1 MRVTGSSQRLWH
13 GLTTTSCCL
22 LAVVLGGTSIAGTM
36 EARINS
42 IFGTQSS
49 KVVSVNSGE
58 TESRVYF
65 QSGFASA
72 QELVDY
78 RENLNKQIEAE
89 GSVLLKN
96 ENNALPL
103 GTGGV
108 NVTVF
113 GIGGVSPVYAGAQ
126 GGGVIK
132 NTDQIVPIYQV
143 FTESGIHINETVRE
157 WYRKTGI
164 PENCVIDSTG
174 RDGSVTTSGPWD
186 NEKVELATRSRGA
199 LEADASAAFEGWRD
213 SYSSYGDAAIVMLC
227 RLEGEGSDLEEGS
240 LSITKE
246 EQALIDEAKQNFD
259 KVIVILNG
267 SAAMEIEPLKQD
279 PDIDSILWIGEP
291 GTHGLYGVADILT
304 GRETPS
310 GHLPDTY
317 AVSSVSSPAWQNA
330 GSFTFS
336 NAEAENLGNYGSY
349 YLVQAEGIYL
359 GYKYYET
366 RYEDCVLGAGS
377 ADSAP
382 GASNGSDSW
391 NYDDEV
397 SYGFGY
403 GLSYTTF
410 TQTLDSVEVDEENKS
425 AAVTVT
431 VTNTGTTAGK
441 DAVQIYAQSPY
452 TDYDRANQIEKAAVQ
467 LMAFDKTQTLE
478 PGESETLTI
487 DIDLKYLASYD
498 YKNAKTYIMEAGDY
512 YFSIGNGAHD
522 ALNHILAAKGMTSG
536 EGMDYDGNA
545 GNAYHWSKTD
555 SDMENYSFAFDGETK
570 ITNQLEDADYNY
582 WKPGTV
588 TYLSRNDWSG
598 TWSDGYDGL
607 EATSEM
613 IPWLTTEI
621 YEAGSSDTSPI
632 VTGSAETSY
641 NLITMRGAAYDDELW
656 ESILNQMTADEMA
669 QLVTDACEHTTPVA
683 TINYG
688 GSLDKD
694 GPIGYDAKFNTDTEA
709 VYHIDGTESDYIR
722 NYNFTTFCTEPVLAA
737 SFNPELAKER
747 GRVNGEDSLWSGYT
761 EIWAPGCNLHRTPY
775 SGRNYE
781 YFSED
786 AMLTNLMAAE
796 ICAEG
801 QRYGSVAGPKHF
813 AFNDQE
819 TNRQGVATFM
829 NEQAAREIQLRA
841 FEGAFLPDEGGSM
854 GTMTAFNR
862 VGVTHVTY
870 SEPLQVSIL
879 RDEWGF
885 EGYTITDFAFSDLM
899 YPYASITSGTNA
911 FDNMISDFSAINAES
926 LKNDLTL
933 LSGVRESCHR
943 ILYTYV
949 NSNAMNGVSSNSTI
963 VRVTPWWKAALNGIS
978 IALAALAAVSFI
990 LYLVNTRILVRN
1002 RRNKEGK

>member
-1 MRVTGSSQRLWH
+1 MRVTGKSQRLWH

-49 KVVSVNSGE
+49 KVVSVSSGE
-58 TESRVYF
+58 ETDSVYF

-78 RENLNKQIEAE
+78 REDLNKRIAEE

-96 ENNALPL
+96 DNNALPL
-103 GTGGV
+103 GTDGV
-108 NVTVF
+108 SVTIF

-132 NTDQIVPIYQV
+132 NTDQIVPVYQA
-143 FTESGIHINETVRE
+143 FKESGININETVRN
-157 WYRKTGI
+157 WYKSTGI
-164 PENCVIDSTG
+164 PDNCVIDSTG
-174 RDGSVTTSGPWD
+174 RDGSITTSGPWD
-186 NEKVELATRSRGA
+186 NEKAELATRSRGA
-199 LEADASAAFEGWRD
+199 LEADASGVFADWRD
-213 SYSSYGDAAIVMLC
+213 SYASYNDAAIVMLC

-240 LSITKE
+240 LAITDE

-267 SAAMEIEPLKQD
+267 SAAIEIDSLKQD
-279 PDIDSILWIGEP
+279 PGIDSILWIGEP

-304 GRETPS
+304 GKASPS

-317 AVSSVSSPAWQNA
+317 AVSSTSSPAWQNS
-330 GSFTFS
+330 GSFTFT
-336 NAEAENLGNYGSY
+336 NAETDNLGNYGSY

-366 RYEDCVLGAGS
+366 RYEDYVLGAGS
-377 ADSAP
+377 ADSPA
-382 GASNGSDSW
+382 GASNGSTSW

-410 TQTLDSVEVDEENKS
+410 TQTLDSASVDEENQTAS
-425 AAVTVT
+425 LTVT
-431 VTNTGTTAGK
+431 VTNTGNTAGK
-441 DAVQIYAQSPY
+441 DVIQVYAQSPY
-452 TDYDRANQIEKAAVQ
+452 TDYDKANRIEKAAVQ
-467 LMAFDKTQTLE
+467 LMAFDKTKLLA
-478 PGESETLTI
+478 PGETETRTVDL
-487 DIDLKYLASYD
+487 DLKYLASYD
-498 YKNAKTYIMEAGDY
+498 YTNAKTYLMEAGDY

-522 ALNHILAAKGMTSG
+522 ALNHILAAKGMTAKN
-536 EGMDYDGNA
+536 GMDYEGNA
-545 GNAYHWSKTD
+545 ASVYHWVKAKSDED
-555 SDMENYSFAFDGETK
+555 SYSLAYDGETK
-570 ITNQLEDADYNY
+570 VTNQLDNADYNY

-607 EATSEM
+607 EATEEM

-621 YEAGSSDTSPI
+621 YEAGSADTSSI
-632 VTGSAETSY
+632 VTGSAETNY
-641 NLITMRGAAYDDELW
+641 NLITMRGADYDDELW
-656 ESILNQMTADEMA
+656 ESILNQMTVEEMA
-669 QLVTDACEHTTPVA
+669 LLVTDACEHTAPVA

-694 GPIGYDAKFNTDTEA
+694 GPIGYDAKFNTAPDA
-709 VYHIDGTESDYIR
+709 VYRIDDTASDYIR

-737 SFNPELAKER
+737 TFNPSLAKER

-786 AMLTNLMAAE
+786 AMLTNRMAAE

-801 QRYGSVAGPKHF
+801 QKYGSVAGPKHF

-819 TNRQGVATFM
+819 THRQGVATFM

-841 FEGAFLPDEGGSM
+841 FEGAFRPDEGGSM

-862 VGVTHVTY
+862 IGVVHVTY
-870 SEPLQVSIL
+870 SEPLLINIL
-879 RDEWGF
+879 RNEWGF
-885 EGYTITDFAFSDLM
+885 EGYNITDFAFNDLM

-911 FDNMISDFSAINAES
+911 FDNMISDFSAINAET
-926 LKNDLTL
+926 LKKDLTL

-963 VRVTPWWKAALNGIS
+963 VSVTPWWKAALNGLS

-990 LYLVNTRILVRN
+990 LYLVNLRILIRN
-1002 RRNKEGK
+1002 RKNKEDN